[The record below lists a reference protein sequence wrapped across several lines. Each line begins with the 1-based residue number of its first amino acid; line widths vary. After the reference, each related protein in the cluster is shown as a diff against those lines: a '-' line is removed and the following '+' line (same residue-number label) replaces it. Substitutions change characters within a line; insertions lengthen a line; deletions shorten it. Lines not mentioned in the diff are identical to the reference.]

1 MTDQIDTP
9 SSPVPWSGFLT
20 RAGLPPDF
28 LSRSGSGRLKALLD
42 LRDPGQV
49 LRRLRPDEAF
59 FLLAGIGLEDAAQ
72 LLPYLTPTERLV
84 LADLE
89 TWTGPH
95 FVPDRLD
102 EVIELALDVSRDFAL
117 RWLSELP
124 PEVIALRIARATTEI
139 LTSDELEEHVL
150 PDTGVVPS
158 PDGVF
163 TLVLADAEEV
173 PVVRRWLDL
182 LWSWD
187 LEEAHRLLQSL
198 RRELPSSLEEE
209 ARRLREARLQDWGF
223 PALEDRFSLYEP
235 LDRMAGTGTSHDP
248 YAARGE
254 GQRLSPPSEDEE
266 QVLGLTLV
274 PGVSSGPLGDLLTR
288 VRDSRRLA
296 WFVSETTVLVN
307 RALGALEEDWSRPE
321 ARARTAA
328 HVLRWMSIGAE
339 VLGRNEGMTPDLLA
353 QRIHPTDL
361 FRAGIE
367 AIRPGQILARRVV
380 GRLGGLSRVRL
391 LEDVVAAQVEALA
404 GFPPRVASR
413 LPPHEPRDPD
423 RLSEVQDACRMA
435 RDADAVTRFAIEAL
449 GYDPMGPAPGLRS
462 GSIASV
468 LATAWAWGVLTGET
482 SLRPLSGEDV
492 RRLRLAAFEGSR
504 IRPSLRQPARA
515 EPQDPGDPEQAVRR
529 MIGRALDRVEE
540 ALGGLDPA
548 REPDLRFLGDVLL
561 LENPPPPTGPG
572 PAGIRDG
579 DSE

>member
-1 MTDQIDTP
+1 MTDHDDTP
-9 SSPVPWSGFLT
+9 SAPVPWSGLLT
-20 RAGLPPDF
+20 RAGLPSDF
-28 LSRSGSGRLKALLD
+28 LTRSGSGRLKALLD

-49 LRRLRPDEAF
+49 LRRLRADEAF
-59 FLLAGIGLEDAAQ
+59 FLLAGIGLEDAAP
-72 LLPYLTPTERLV
+72 LLPYMTPTERLV
-84 LADLE
+84 LADLQA
-89 TWTGPH
+89 WTGPH

-102 EVIELALDVSRDFAL
+102 EVIELAMDVSRDFAL

-139 LTSDELEEHVL
+139 LTSDELEGHVL
-150 PDTGVVPS
+150 PDAGVVPS

-173 PVVRRWLDL
+173 PVVRRWIDL

-198 RRELPSSLEEE
+198 RRELPSALEEE

-235 LDRMAGTGTSHDP
+235 LDRNTWV
-248 YAARGE
+248 ARLQTE
-254 GQRLSPPSEDEE
+254 VPESLPSSDDEDRA
-266 QVLGLTLV
+266 LGLVWSPEV
-274 PGVSSGPLGDLLTR
+274 PSGPLGRLLSR
-288 VRDSRRLA
+288 MEDPRRLA
-296 WFVSETTVLVN
+296 WFVSQTTFLVN

-321 ARARTAA
+321 ARARAAA

-339 VLGRNEGMTPDLLA
+339 VLGGSGGISPDLLA
-353 QRIHPTDL
+353 RRIHPTDL

-367 AIRPGQILARRVV
+367 AIRPGQVLARQVV

-404 GFPPRVASR
+404 GFPPRVASP

-423 RLSEVQDACRMA
+423 RLSEVQEACRMA
-435 RDADAVTRFAIEAL
+435 READAVTRFAIEAL
-449 GYDPMGPAPGLRS
+449 GYDPTGPAPDLRS

-482 SLRPLSGEDV
+482 SLRPLSREDV

-504 IRPSLRQPARA
+504 IRPSLRHPAQA
-515 EPQDPGDPEQAVRR
+515 APQDPGDPEQAVRR
-529 MIGRALDRVEE
+529 MIGRSLDRVEE
-540 ALGGLDPA
+540 VLGGLDPA
-548 REPDLRFLGDVLL
+548 QEPDLQFLGDVLL
-561 LENPPPPTGPG
+561 FQDAEPPTGPG
-572 PAGIRDG
+572 PAGTRDG